1 MEFHSKNLVVTMC
14 AYMYIVHSWAKTY
27 DILFLYMFKTTSP
40 SSQGPRHQ
48 GGTRASHR
56 HAKERWGGGGMDKM
70 LVFLSY
76 SFCYT
81 FKVSE
86 WHMTCTVM
94 RGPLRAT

>member
-1 MEFHSKNLVVTMC
+1 
-14 AYMYIVHSWAKTY
+14 
-27 DILFLYMFKTTSP
+27 MFKTTSP

-48 GGTRASHR
+48 GGARASHR
-56 HAKERWGGGGMDKM
+56 RAKERWWGGGGMDKI

-86 WHMTCTVM
+86 QHMTFTVM
-94 RGPLRAT
+94 RGPLRAN